1 MIDIFLI
8 NAIIGGLGI
17 AAIAGLLGSFV
28 LWKNMAYFGDALS
41 HSALLGIT
49 IGMLFHFNL
58 TASVILI
65 ASIFALAFSSNKTRY
80 SSDSILGIL
89 SYSSLS
95 LAIILASYSKIKI
108 DLMSYL
114 FGDILAINISDIYCL
129 IIAAIIISLWIYYN
143 WSKLVL
149 LSISPE
155 LLQTEGGN
163 IQLLKLGFSLVLALF
178 VAISFKIVGVL
189 LITAMLIIP
198 PATALPISRS
208 PLQMVIYAMVS
219 GCLAVI
225 IGIIV
230 AISFDLPT
238 GPSIILS
245 SFAFFLMLN
254 ISCHLR
260 IIWNK

>member
-1 MIDIFLI
+1 MQ
-8 NAIIGGLGI
+8 A
-17 AAIAGLLGSFV
+17 
-28 LWKNMAYFGDALS
+28 
-41 HSALLGIT
+41 
-49 IGMLFHFNL
+49 
-58 TASVILI
+58 
-65 ASIFALAFSSNKTRY
+65 
-80 SSDSILGIL
+80 
-89 SYSSLS
+89 
-95 LAIILASYSKIKI
+95 
-108 DLMSYL
+108 
-114 FGDILAINISDIYCL
+114 
-129 IIAAIIISLWIYYN
+129 
-143 WSKLVL
+143 
-149 LSISPE
+149 
-155 LLQTEGGN
+155 EGGN